1 MVSLRIACGCLL
13 LLAPAFAGCR
23 DGTGPSADA
32 LIRVGV
38 GADRY
43 LTELPSRPDLGKY
56 PLNTGIFDT
65 LVRMTE
71 SLDIEPMLAER
82 WTYARDTNTWQ
93 FMLRRGVLFHDGREL
108 TADDVKYT
116 FDLIVAS
123 YPHNYESSAPAAYAS
138 SIPTRLSS
146 GLKNPTPVSQ
156 SRLPTRFGA

>member
-23 DGTGPSADA
+23 DGTGSSADA
-32 LIRVGV
+32 PIRVGV

-93 FMLRRGVLFHDGREL
+93 FMLRRRGDLSGRQPPAARCCARCL
-108 TADDVKYT
+108 PGRACAKCGSVRWG
-116 FDLIVAS
+116 S
-123 YPHNYESSAPAAYAS
+123 SNGRGSSATRPNR
-138 SIPTRLSS
+138 IP
-146 GLKNPTPVSQ
+146 
-156 SRLPTRFGA
+156 